1 MRLDV
6 VIDTDAFNEID
17 DQYAIAYLLR
27 SDEDLNLKEIYAAPF
42 FNKHSNSPEDGMEK
56 SYDEIMKVLKLADR
70 EDLVEHVYKGSTQ
83 FLENEDTPVVSEAA
97 QQLIM
102 TAEEYTR
109 ENPLYVVA
117 IGAITN
123 VASALIMKPE
133 IAEKIV
139 VVWLGGHSYDYRNTA
154 EFNMKQDIAAAR
166 VVFQSGTALVQ
177 VPCYGVVNSLVTT
190 QWELEHWLKGKNK
203 LCDYLV
209 ENTIREA
216 ESYAA
221 GKPWSRV
228 IWDVVPVAWLMNEKE
243 RFMLVR
249 DQNVVLPEYTSLY
262 SKEKLSLPMKYVYYI
277 KRDAI
282 LEDLFKKLTKQP
294 K

>member
-6 VIDTDAFNEID
+6 VLDTDAFNEVD

-27 SDEDLNLKEIYAAPF
+27 SEEALNLKEIYAAPF
-42 FNKHSNSPEDGMEK
+42 FNKHSDSPRDGMEK
-56 SYDEIMKVLKLADR
+56 SYDEIIKILKLADR
-70 EDLVEHVYKGSTQ
+70 EDLIANVYKGSTQ
-83 FLENEDTPVVSEAA
+83 FLDDEATPVVSDAA
-97 QQLIM
+97 KRLAE
-102 TAEEYTR
+102 TAEKYES
-109 ENPLYVVA
+109 ENPLYVVT

-123 VASALIMKPE
+123 VASALLLKPE

-154 EFNMKQDIAAAR
+154 EFNMKQDVAATR
-166 VVFQSGTALVQ
+166 VVFQSGAKLVQ
-177 VPCYGVVNSLVTT
+177 VPCYGVVNALSTT

-209 ENTIREA
+209 ENTVREA

-282 LEDLFKKLTKQP
+282 FEDLFTKLTR
-294 K
+294 

>member
-6 VIDTDAFNEID
+6 VLDTDAFNEVD

-27 SDEDLNLKEIYAAPF
+27 SEEKLNLKELYAAPF
-42 FNKHSNSPEDGMEK
+42 SNKDTVSPEDGMVQ
-56 SYDEIMKVLKLADR
+56 SFDEIINILKLADR
-70 EDLVEHVYKGSTQ
+70 EDLIEKVYKGSTQ
-83 FLENEDTPVVSEAA
+83 YLENENTPVVSEAA
-97 QQLIM
+97 KRLIA
-102 TAEEYTR
+102 TASEYTK

-123 VASALIMKPE
+123 VASALIMEPK

-154 EFNMKQDIAAAR
+154 EYNMKQDVAATR
-166 VVFQSGTALVQ
+166 VVFQSGAGLVQ
-177 VPCYGVVNSLVTT
+177 VPCYGVVNALSTT

-209 ENTIREA
+209 ENTIRKA

-221 GKPWSRV
+221 GRPWSRV
-228 IWDVVPVAWLMNEKE
+228 IWDVVPIAWLLNEKE
-243 RFMLVR
+243 EFVLTRE
-249 DQNVVLPEYTSLY
+249 QNVILPEYTNLY
-262 SKEKLSLPMKYVYYI
+262 SKDKMSHTMKYVYYI

-282 LEDLFKKLTKQP
+282 FEDLFTKLAM
-294 K
+294 